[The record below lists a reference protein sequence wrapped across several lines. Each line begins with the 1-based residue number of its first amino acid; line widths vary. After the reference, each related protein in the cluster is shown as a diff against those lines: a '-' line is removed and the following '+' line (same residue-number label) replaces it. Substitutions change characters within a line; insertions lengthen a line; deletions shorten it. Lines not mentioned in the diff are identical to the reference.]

1 VLTSIY
7 KSTHYIDIEVYKNS
21 TAYLKDFVLEEIFKL
36 DVKVHMKK
44 GSVAEMQNLELYLSS
59 LEEKKVEKLIGN
71 RSFLKEVIKL
81 FL

>member
-1 VLTSIY
+1 MIFVLTSIY

-44 GSVAEMQNLELYLSS
+44 GSVAEMQNFELYF
-59 LEEKKVEKLIGN
+59 EFFRRKK
-71 RSFLKEVIKL
+71 S
-81 FL
+81 

>member
-7 KSTHYIDIEVYKNS
+7 KSTHYIDIEIYKNS

-44 GSVAEMQNLELYLSS
+44 GSVAEMQNFELYF
-59 LEEKKVEKLIGN
+59 EFFRRKK
-71 RSFLKEVIKL
+71 S
-81 FL
+81 